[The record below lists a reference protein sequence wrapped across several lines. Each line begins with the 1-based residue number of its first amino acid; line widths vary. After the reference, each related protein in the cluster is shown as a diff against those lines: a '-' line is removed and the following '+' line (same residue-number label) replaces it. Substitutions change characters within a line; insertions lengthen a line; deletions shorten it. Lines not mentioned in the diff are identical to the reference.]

1 MILAIDAAAQ
11 GAYHATTMEGH
22 TTKATSSA
30 TKSTHCDV
38 RLSQLYAYLTAG
50 CNLACRHCWLAPIF
64 DMDGSSI
71 GPIDPELLRL
81 AVNEAKPLGLSTVK
95 LTGGEPFLHPEFL
108 SILEFLRSLELAVH
122 METNGVLCS
131 PRIAQEISKVAHRH
145 VAVSLD
151 GAEAATHEWVRGVPG
166 CFEKTCQ
173 GIRNLAEAGTRPQI
187 ILSVMR
193 HTEGEIEA
201 VVRLAEKLGASSVK
215 FNVVQPTARGER
227 LSDHDETLSVRELI
241 ALHRRVHDDLAKTTK
256 LRLFFHL
263 PMAFRSLGRIASG
276 DGCSRCGIMNIMGV
290 IPSGH
295 YALCGIGEHVPELV
309 FGKIGEDPLE
319 TVWRENPVLQQLRSS
334 LVEKLDG
341 VCGRCL
347 MKAVCLGSCVAQ
359 NYYRT
364 HDLFAPYWFCE
375 QAEQEGLFPT
385 TRLRPEP
392 EDEA

>member
-1 MILAIDAAAQ
+1 M
-11 GAYHATTMEGH
+11 T
-22 TTKATSSA
+22 
-30 TKSTHCDV
+30 
-38 RLSQLYAYLTAG
+38 
-50 CNLACRHCWLAPIF
+50 
-64 DMDGSSI
+64 
-71 GPIDPELLRL
+71 
-81 AVNEAKPLGLSTVK
+81 
-95 LTGGEPFLHPEFL
+95 LHL
-108 SILEFLRSLELAVH
+108 
-122 METNGVLCS
+122 ETNGVLCTGE
-131 PRIAQEISKVAHRH
+131 IADEIAKFPKRH

-151 GAEAATHEWVRGVPG
+151 GADAATHEWVRGVDG
-166 CFEKTCQ
+166 CFEAACQ
-173 GIRNLAEAGTRPQI
+173 GIRNLVAAGTHPQI
-187 ILSVMR
+187 IMSVMR
-193 HTEGEIEA
+193 HTADQVEPIIK
-201 VVRLAEKLGASSVK
+201 LAEQLGASSVK
-215 FNVVQPTARGER
+215 FNVVQPTARGEK
-227 LSDHDETLSVRELI
+227 LAEQNETLSVQELI
-241 ALHRRVHDDLAKTTK
+241 DLNRWVQDELSETTK
-256 LRLFFHL
+256 LRLFFDL

-319 TVWRENPVLQQLRSS
+319 TVWRENPVLNQLRSS

-359 NYYRT
+359 NYYRS

-375 QAEQEGLFPT
+375 QAEEEGLFPT